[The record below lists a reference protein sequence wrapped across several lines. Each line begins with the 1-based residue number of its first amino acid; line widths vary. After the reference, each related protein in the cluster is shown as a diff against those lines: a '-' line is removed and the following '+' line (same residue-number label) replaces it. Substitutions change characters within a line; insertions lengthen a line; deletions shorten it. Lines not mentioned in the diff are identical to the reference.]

1 MYMFS
6 VLKRHNRA
14 KIIKK
19 SVILFWLLNM
29 SIIFEHVHRL
39 ELRKSVKLFVYF
51 LFGTCMSKINFRPY
65 FSLGWYK
72 RNPKFYKKSSFDV
85 NTTRPATWGRFSKAQ
100 PQLL

>member
-19 SVILFWLLNM
+19 SLILFWLLNM

-39 ELRKSVKLFVYF
+39 ELRKSVKLFMYF
-51 LFGTCMSKINFRPY
+51 LFGTCMSKINFCPY
-65 FSLGWYK
+65 FK

-100 PQLL
+100 SQLL